1 MENLHLNL
9 SFNAQ
14 ESRNVGIE
22 SNDRN
27 HFAIPLYTQS
37 MKPKMLRTIRTLI
50 LVTRKGRKKASKMK

>member
-27 HFAIPLYTQS
+27 HCAIPLYTQS